1 MRRCKH
7 ETARSKPTAERRICF
22 KAEQALP
29 KPTEFGLF
37 NVHLL
42 KVISVFFIVASKED
56 DAGLVMKT
64 RPFLLWLKMGF
75 RKENFDLKLCYL
87 QQCPSPK
94 LNDVT
99 DNSADVINASRLSS
113 PVTLCVAWFGFYAKR
128 WTILPT
134 SRMMYVFINYANQLL
149 LKMSSR
155 SLLFTMN
162 LMELVS
168 NSVRRLN
175 DEIMLLFSGMKTRKV
190 KIWTTRST
198 TKERSSF
205 FDLWVD
211 DVHVSGSRREKAEA
225 LRKTLL
231 FAFLRC
237 YIFKNPKIC
246 VLDERT
252 RVKVQM
258 ACGHDVIER
267 WMFSSPIFHETTSV
281 EFGVSEFTVA
291 ATVWRYFSEN
301 KDRKNYYFYRS
312 CTNDYIPGCT
322 QLDDVEN

>member
-1 MRRCKH
+1 
-7 ETARSKPTAERRICF
+7 
-22 KAEQALP
+22 
-29 KPTEFGLF
+29 
-37 NVHLL
+37 
-42 KVISVFFIVASKED
+42 
-56 DAGLVMKT
+56 MKT
-64 RPFLLWLKMGF
+64 GKSENVDGTWSNTYTPKMD
-75 RKENFDLKLCYL
+75 NFAYK
-87 QQCPSPK
+87 S
-94 LNDVT
+94 NDVRVYQLCK
-99 DNSADVINASRLSS
+99 SASS
-113 PVTLCVAWFGFYAKR
+113 QNEQQIIVVYKYTEM
-128 WTILPT
+128 I
-134 SRMMYVFINYANQLL
+134 S
-149 LKMSSR
+149 
-155 SLLFTMN
+155 MN

-175 DEIMLLFSGMKTRKV
+175 DEIMLLFSDMRNED
-190 KIWTTRST
+190 
-198 TKERSSF
+198 KEGENASSF

>member
-1 MRRCKH
+1 
-7 ETARSKPTAERRICF
+7 
-22 KAEQALP
+22 
-29 KPTEFGLF
+29 
-37 NVHLL
+37 
-42 KVISVFFIVASKED
+42 
-56 DAGLVMKT
+56 MKT
-64 RPFLLWLKMGF
+64 GKSENVDGTWSNTYTPLKMD
-75 RKENFDLKLCYL
+75 NFAYK
-87 QQCPSPK
+87 S
-94 LNDVT
+94 NDVRVYQLCK
-99 DNSADVINASRLSS
+99 SASS
-113 PVTLCVAWFGFYAKR
+113 QNEQQIIVVYKYTEM
-128 WTILPT
+128 I
-134 SRMMYVFINYANQLL
+134 S
-149 LKMSSR
+149 
-155 SLLFTMN
+155 MN